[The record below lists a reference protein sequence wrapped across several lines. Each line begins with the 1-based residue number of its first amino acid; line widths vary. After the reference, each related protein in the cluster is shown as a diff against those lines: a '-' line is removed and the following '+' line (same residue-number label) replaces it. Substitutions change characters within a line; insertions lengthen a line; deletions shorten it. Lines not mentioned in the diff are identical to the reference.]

1 MKIPIKIRYIASSI
15 ITLCRLMETIVKA
28 LLANIIF
35 KFMIYIS
42 KNNGTKFAI
51 IHIEIN
57 RGGEQMN
64 LLQNLLLPIIKTMG
78 QAESATASL
87 FWAWARRQ

>member
-1 MKIPIKIRYIASSI
+1 MKISIKIRYIASSI

-57 RGGEQMN
+57 RGGWPN
-64 LLQNLLLPIIKTMG
+64 AFAAKPPPADYRDHG
-78 QAESATASL
+78 
-87 FWAWARRQ
+87 